1 MTFDIVTIF
10 PAMIEQPLAAGVLG
24 RAIERGTLDV
34 KVRDL
39 RDFTTDRHRVV
50 DDVPYGGGPGMVL
63 KPEPIFRALDA
74 IEAERGT
81 PLTVI
86 LTSPQGMRFTQ
97 VEAQRLSGLEHIV
110 LLCGRYEGFDDR
122 VRERVT
128 EELSIGDYVLTGG
141 ELPALVV
148 LDAVAR
154 FVPGVVGD
162 GQSVAADSFSRG
174 LLDFPQFTRPAEI
187 ACRSIVEAERDV
199 GHANSDVG
207 SAKSARV
214 SATRDGS
221 AKASAERMLKVPDV
235 LLSGNHAE
243 IRRWR
248 KREALIRTL
257 DRRPDL
263 LEDASLDDEE
273 EQMLRELQDGRIGE
287 LRKGKAEGDGS

>member
-10 PAMIEQPLAAGVLG
+10 PAMLEQPLAAGVLG
-24 RAIERGTLDV
+24 RAIERGALDV

-63 KPEPIFRALDA
+63 KPDPIFRALDT

-81 PLTVI
+81 PLTVVMM
-86 LTSPQGMRFTQ
+86 SPQGRRFTQ
-97 VEAQRLSGLEHIV
+97 AEAQRLSGLAHVV

-128 EELSIGDYVLTGG
+128 EEMSIGDYVLTGG
-141 ELPALVV
+141 ELPALVI

-162 GQSVAADSFSRG
+162 GQSVVEDSFNRG
-174 LLDFPQFTRPAEI
+174 LLDFPQFTRPPEI
-187 ACRSIVEAERDV
+187 GDL
-199 GHANSDVG
+199 
-207 SAKSARV
+207 RV
-214 SATRDGS
+214 P
-221 AKASAERMLKVPDV
+221 EV

-248 KREALIRTL
+248 KREALSRTL
-257 DRRPDL
+257 ERRPDL
-263 LEDASLDDEE
+263 LDEAALDDEE
-273 EQMLRELQDGRIGE
+273 RQMLRELKGARHGR
-287 LRKGKAEGDGS
+287 D

>member
-10 PAMIEQPLAAGVLG
+10 PAMFEQPLAAGVIG
-24 RAIERGTLDV
+24 RAIERGLLDV
-34 KVRDL
+34 NVRDL

-50 DDVPYGGGPGMVL
+50 DDMPFGGGPGMVL
-63 KPEPIFRALDA
+63 KADPIFRALDA
-74 IEAERGT
+74 IEAARGK
-81 PLTVI
+81 PLTVV
-86 LTSPQGMRFTQ
+86 LTSPQGRRLTQ
-97 VEAQRLSGLEHIV
+97 ETAQRLSRLGGLVI
-110 LLCGRYEGFDDR
+110 LCGRYEGVDER

-162 GQSVAADSFSRG
+162 EQSVAEDSFSRG

-187 ACRSIVEAERDV
+187 TCGATAVAVRDPAA
-199 GHANSDVG
+199 G
-207 SAKSARV
+207 R
-214 SATRDGS
+214 T
-221 AKASAERMLKVPDV
+221 LKVPDV

-248 KREALIRTL
+248 KREALSRTL
-257 DRRPDL
+257 ARRPDL
-263 LEDASLDDEE
+263 LDDASLDEE
-273 EQMLRELQDGRIGE
+273 EVQMLRELKGARHGR
-287 LRKGKAEGDGS
+287 D

>member
-10 PAMIEQPLAAGVLG
+10 PAMIEAPLAAGILG
-24 RAIERGTLDV
+24 RAIARGTLDV
-34 KVRDL
+34 KIRDL

-63 KPEPIFRALDA
+63 KPEPIFRALDT
-74 IEAERGT
+74 IEAERGGA
-81 PLTVI
+81 LHVI
-86 LTSPQGMRFTQ
+86 LTSPQGERFTQ
-97 VEAQRLSGLEHIV
+97 AVARRLSAAPHIV

-122 VRERVT
+122 VRERVS

-162 GQSVAADSFSRG
+162 EQSVAEDSFARG
-174 LLDFPQFTRPAEI
+174 LLDFPQFTRPAEVR
-187 ACRSIVEAERDV
+187 ACGGPDER
-199 GHANSDVG
+199 
-207 SAKSARV
+207 
-214 SATRDGS
+214 T
-221 AKASAERMLKVPDV
+221 LKVPDV

-248 KREALIRTL
+248 KREALTRTL
-257 DRRPDL
+257 ERRPDL
-263 LEDASLDDEE
+263 LAAADLDEE
-273 EQMLRELQDGRIGE
+273 EREILKE
-287 LRKGKAEGDGS
+287 LRHGSD

>member
-10 PAMIEQPLAAGVLG
+10 PAMIEQPLAAGIVG
-24 RAIERGTLDV
+24 RAIDRGALDV
-34 KVRDL
+34 RVRDL

-63 KPEPIFRALDA
+63 KPDPIFRALDT
-74 IEAERGT
+74 IESERGR

-86 LTSPQGMRFTQ
+86 LTSPQGRRFTQ
-97 VEAQRLSGLEHIV
+97 AEAERLSGLEHIV

-122 VRERVT
+122 VRARVS

-141 ELPALVV
+141 ELAALVI

-162 GQSVAADSFSRG
+162 GQSVAEDSFSRG
-174 LLDFPQFTRPAEI
+174 LLDFPHYTRPAEL
-187 ACRSIVEAERDV
+187 AELR
-199 GHANSDVG
+199 
-207 SAKSARV
+207 
-214 SATRDGS
+214 
-221 AKASAERMLKVPDV
+221 VPDV

-248 KREALIRTL
+248 KREALSRTL
-257 DRRPDL
+257 ERRPDL
-263 LEDASLDDEE
+263 LDAAVLDEE
-273 EQMLRELQDGRIGE
+273 EKKLLEE
-287 LRKGKAEGDGS
+287 LRHGRTAEAQEEDNGRD

>member
-1 MTFDIVTIF
+1 VTIDIVTIF

-39 RDFTTDRHRVV
+39 RDFTSDRHRVV

-63 KPEPIFRALDA
+63 KPDPIFRALDA
-74 IEAERGT
+74 VEAERGT
-81 PLTVI
+81 PLTVVMM
-86 LTSPQGMRFTQ
+86 SPQGRRFTQ
-97 VEAQRLSGLEHIV
+97 AEARRLSGLPHLV

-128 EELSIGDYVLTGG
+128 EEMSIGDYVLTGG
-141 ELPALVV
+141 ELPALVI

-162 GQSVAADSFSRG
+162 GQSVVQDSFSRG
-174 LLDFPQFTRPAEI
+174 LLDFPQFTRPPAI
-187 ACRSIVEAERDV
+187 GAF
-199 GHANSDVG
+199 
-207 SAKSARV
+207 RV
-214 SATRDGS
+214 P
-221 AKASAERMLKVPDV
+221 EV

-248 KREALIRTL
+248 KREALSRTL
-257 DRRPDL
+257 ERRPDL
-263 LEDASLDDEE
+263 LEDAALDDEE
-273 EQMLRELQDGRIGE
+273 REMLRELKGARHGR
-287 LRKGKAEGDGS
+287 D